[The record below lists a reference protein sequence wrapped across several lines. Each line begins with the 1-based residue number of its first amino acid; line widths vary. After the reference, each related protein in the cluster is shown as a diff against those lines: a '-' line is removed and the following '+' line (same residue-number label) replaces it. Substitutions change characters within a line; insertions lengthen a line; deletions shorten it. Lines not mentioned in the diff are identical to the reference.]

1 MTSRMSALW
10 NSWGRGGQMAA
21 MGAAVVGLGLVLWLV
36 LFQLREDYG
45 VLFTDLSEPDAAAI
59 VKQLKKDKVPYRLAN
74 NGTTVQ
80 VPAEQVHDVRLT
92 LMSGDLPLSG
102 GVGFEI
108 FDKQGLGAT
117 EHSQKVSYQR
127 ALQGELARTISTMEN
142 VRQVRVHLVLPEST
156 LFTRDRQQASA
167 AVAVTL
173 EPGTTL
179 ERQQILGV
187 QRLVAAAVPGLEAS
201 RVVITDQRG
210 VSLAAAD
217 AGGASGAA
225 DARLQVKRDIEEYMT
240 NKIVR
245 LLDSAFGP
253 GQAIVSVDAS
263 LNFDATK
270 TTIQDL
276 LPAQDAE
283 GGGRIVRRRQITGS
297 SASQPAWTTASET
310 SASAPRLPSSTSE
323 VEYEYGRRIDEV
335 IAAPGALSRLN
346 VGVIVP
352 GELTEEKRVR
362 VVELVRVA
370 AGIDVTRGDAVSVQ
384 PLSQLGGAAASSE
397 LPAVE
402 PDADKGAAP
411 AVSKAVAAEQAPL
424 RTTVV
429 LGAVIGSALFLL
441 AAVVLQRFG
450 RRKTLSVR
458 EREQLLEELRHSL
471 NGSPAAVGRT
481 HS

>member
-1 MTSRMSALW
+1 MNSRMSALW

-21 MGAAVVGLGLVLWLV
+21 MGAAVIGLGLVLWLALV
-36 LFQLREDYG
+36 QMREDYG
-45 VLFTDLSEPDAAAI
+45 VLFTDLSESDAAAI
-59 VKQLKKDKVPYRLAN
+59 VKQLKKEKIPYRLAN

-80 VPAEQVHDVRLT
+80 VRADQVHDVRLT
-92 LMSGDLPLSG
+92 LMSGELPLSG

-142 VRQVRVHLVLPEST
+142 VRQVRVHLVMPEST

-167 AVAVTL
+167 AVAVML
-173 EPGTTL
+173 EPGATL
-179 ERQQILGV
+179 DRQQILGV
-187 QRLVAAAVPGLEAS
+187 QRLVAAAVPGLEAA

-217 AGGASGAA
+217 AGGASGVA

-240 NKIVR
+240 HKIVR

-276 LPAQDAE
+276 LPAPDAE
-283 GGGRIVRRRQITGS
+283 GAGRIVRRRQVTGS
-297 SASQPAWTTASET
+297 STAQPAWTNATETAM
-310 SASAPRLPSSTSE
+310 APRLPSSTSE

-362 VVELVRVA
+362 IAELVRVA
-370 AGIDVTRGDAVSVQ
+370 AGIDITRGDAVSVQ
-384 PLSQLGGAAASSE
+384 PLSQIGGAAVPGES
-397 LPAVE
+397 LPVE
-402 PDADKGAAP
+402 AEADAALQ
-411 AVSKAVAAEQAPL
+411 VSRPLAKEQTSLRNTVA
-424 RTTVV
+424 
-429 LGAVIGSALFLL
+429 LGAIIGVAMFLI
-441 AAVVLQRFG
+441 AAVVFQRFG
-450 RRKTLSVR
+450 RRRTLSVR
-458 EREQLLEELRHSL
+458 EREQLLDELRQSL
-471 NGSPAAVGRT
+471 NGSPVAAGRS

>member
-1 MTSRMSALW
+1 MSAVW
-10 NSWGRGGQMAA
+10 NSWGRGGQVAA
-21 MGAAVVGLGLVLWLV
+21 LGAAVLALGLILWIGFGLM
-36 LFQLREDYG
+36 REEYG
-45 VLFTDLSEPDAAAI
+45 VLFTDLSEQDAAAI
-59 VKQLKKDKVPYRLAN
+59 VKQLKKEKVAYRLAD

-80 VPAEQVHDVRLT
+80 VPATQVHDVRLT
-92 LMSGDLPLSG
+92 LMSGELPLSG

-127 ALQGELARTISTMEN
+127 ALQGELARTIATMDN
-142 VRQVRVHLVLPEST
+142 VRQVRVHLVMPEST

-173 EPGTTL
+173 ESGASL
-179 ERQQILGV
+179 DRQQILGV
-187 QRLVAAAVPGLEAS
+187 QRLVAAAVPGLEAA

-217 AGGASGAA
+217 SGDAAGVV

-240 NKIVR
+240 HKIVR

-276 LPAQDAE
+276 LPAPDAE
-283 GGGRIVRRRQITGS
+283 GAGRVVRRRQVTGS
-297 SASQPAWTTASET
+297 SPAQPMWTNAT
-310 SASAPRLPSSTSE
+310 SNENAAARVPSSTTE

-352 GELTEEKRVR
+352 GELTDEKRSR
-362 VVELVRVA
+362 IAELVRVA
-370 AGIDVTRGDAVSVQ
+370 AGIDLTRGDAVSVQ
-384 PLSQLGGAAASSE
+384 PLSQIGGAAAAAGSVAIEASGDE
-397 LPAVE
+397 TAAGQI
-402 PDADKGAAP
+402 DAP
-411 AVSKAVAAEQAPL
+411 APTKPL
-424 RTTVV
+424 SRDTGVE
-429 LGAVIGSALFLL
+429 LGAVVGVAVGLLVALLFLRL
-441 AAVVLQRFG
+441 G
-450 RRKTLSVR
+450 RRSLSAR
-458 EREQLLEELRHSL
+458 EREQLLSELRHSL
-471 NGSPAAVGRT
+471 NGNQAAVGR
-481 HS
+481 

>member
-21 MGAAVVGLGLVLWLV
+21 MGAAVVGLGLVLWLTLV
-36 LFQLREDYG
+36 QLREDYG
-45 VLFTDLSEPDAAAI
+45 VLFTDLSESDAAAI
-59 VKQLKKDKVPYRLAN
+59 VKQLKKEKIPYRLAN

-92 LMSGDLPLSG
+92 LMSGELPLSG

-108 FDKQGLGAT
+108 FDKQGLGTT

-127 ALQGELARTISTMEN
+127 ALQGELARTIAAMEN
-142 VRQVRVHLVLPEST
+142 VRQVRVHLVMPEST

-167 AVAVTL
+167 AVAVML
-173 EPGTTL
+173 EPGATL

-187 QRLVAAAVPGLEAS
+187 QRLVAAAVPGLEAA

-217 AGGASGAA
+217 AGGAAGVA

-240 NKIVR
+240 HKIVR

-276 LPAQDAE
+276 LPAPDAE
-283 GGGRIVRRRQITGS
+283 GAGRIVRRRQVTGAS
-297 SASQPAWTTASET
+297 TSQPAWTTASET
-310 SASAPRLPSSTSE
+310 APSAHQPSSTSE
-323 VEYEYGRRIDEV
+323 VEYEYGRRINEV

-362 VVELVRVA
+362 IAELVRVA

-384 PLSQLGGAAASSE
+384 PLSQIGGVAATDESAAVESDVGADPLQISRPAAAEKTS
-397 LPAVE
+397 LRPT
-402 PDADKGAAP
+402 
-411 AVSKAVAAEQAPL
+411 VA
-424 RTTVV
+424 
-429 LGAVIGSALFLL
+429 LGAMTGVAILLIVALVF
-441 AAVVLQRFG
+441 QRIG
-450 RRKTLSVR
+450 RRRTLSVR
-458 EREQLLEELRHSL
+458 EREQLLHDLRQSL
-471 NGSPAAVGRT
+471 NGNAVVVGR
-481 HS
+481 SQS

>member
-1 MTSRMSALW
+1 MSSRMSALW

-21 MGAAVVGLGLVLWLV
+21 LGVAVVGLGLLLWLV
-36 LFQLREDYG
+36 LVQFRDDYG
-45 VLFTDLSEPDAAAI
+45 ALFTDLSESDAAAI
-59 VKQLKKDKVPYRLAN
+59 VKQLKKDKVPYRLSN

-80 VPAEQVHDVRLT
+80 VPAGQVHDVRLT
-92 LMSGDLPLSG
+92 LMSSELPLSG

-108 FDKQGLGAT
+108 FDKQGLGTT

-127 ALQGELARTISTMEN
+127 ALQGELARTIATMEK
-142 VRQVRVHLVLPEST
+142 VRQVRVHLVMPEST

-167 AVAVTL
+167 AVAVML
-173 EPGTTL
+173 EPGATL
-179 ERQQILGV
+179 DRQQILGV
-187 QRLVAAAVPGLEAS
+187 QRLVAAAVPGLETS

-217 AGGASGAA
+217 SGGAAGAA

-240 NKIVR
+240 HKIVR

-276 LPAQDAE
+276 LPSPNSE
-283 GGGRIVRRRQITGS
+283 GAGRIVRRRQVTGS
-297 SASQPAWTTASET
+297 STPQPTFTNATETA
-310 SASAPRLPSSTSE
+310 AAPRLPNSTSE

-352 GELTEEKRVR
+352 GELTDEKRVR
-362 VVELVRVA
+362 IAELVRVA

-384 PLSQLGGAAASSE
+384 PLSQIGGTTAAADSV
-397 LPAVE
+397 AVE
-402 PDADKGAAP
+402 SDVAEEPLQ
-411 AVSKAVAAEQAPL
+411 VSKPVAAEQTSMQ
-424 RTTVV
+424 TTVGLGV
-429 LGAVIGSALFLL
+429 LAGLVILL
-441 AAVVLQRFG
+441 IAAVVSQRPG
-450 RRKTLSVR
+450 RRTLSVR
-458 EREQLLEELRHSL
+458 EREQLLDELRHSL
-471 NGSPAAVGRT
+471 NGNQAVAGR
-481 HS
+481 SQP

>member
-1 MTSRMSALW
+1 MTSRMSTLW
-10 NSWGRGGQMAA
+10 NSWGRGGQIAA
-21 MGAAVVGLGLVLWLV
+21 MGAAVLLLGLVLWLA
-36 LFQLREDYG
+36 LGQLREDYG
-45 VLFTDLSEPDAAAI
+45 VLFTDLSESDAAAI
-59 VKQLKKDKVPYRLAN
+59 VKQLKKDKIPYQLAN

-80 VPAEQVHDVRLT
+80 VPAGQVHDVRLT
-92 LMSGDLPLSG
+92 LMSSDLPLSG

-117 EHSQKVSYQR
+117 EHAQKVSYQR

-142 VRQVRVHLVLPEST
+142 VRQVRVHLVMPEST

-167 AVAVTL
+167 AVAVML
-173 EPGTTL
+173 EPGATL
-179 ERQQILGV
+179 DRQQILGV
-187 QRLVAAAVPGLEAS
+187 QRLVAAAVPGLEAA

-217 AGGASGAA
+217 TGGATGVA

-240 NKIVR
+240 HKIVR

-276 LPAQDAE
+276 LPAANAE
-283 GGGRIVRRRQITGS
+283 GAGRIVRRRQVTGS
-297 SASQPAWTTASET
+297 STQQPAWTNATEA
-310 SASAPRLPSSTSE
+310 AAAPRVPSSTTE

-335 IAAPGALSRLN
+335 IAAPGALSRLS

-352 GELTEEKRVR
+352 GELTEEKRIR
-362 VVELVRVA
+362 IAELVQVA

-384 PLSQLGGAAASSE
+384 PLSQIGGATASAES
-397 LPAVE
+397 LAVE
-402 PDADKGAAP
+402 GDDGAVEHQARAPAAP
-411 AVSKAVAAEQAPL
+411 E
-424 RTTVV
+424 RTSLQTTIA
-429 LGAVIGSALFLL
+429 LGAVAGLVIALLAVALFLRL
-441 AAVVLQRFG
+441 G
-450 RRKTLSVR
+450 RRAMSVN
-458 EREQLLEELRHSL
+458 EREQLLEELRRSL
-471 NGSPAAVGRT
+471 NGNQAAAGRS

>member
-1 MTSRMSALW
+1 MNALW

-21 MGAAVVGLGLVLWLV
+21 LGAVVVGLGLLLWLV
-36 LFQLREDYG
+36 LVQFRDDYG
-45 VLFTDLSEPDAAAI
+45 VLFTDLSESDAAAI
-59 VKQLKKDKVPYRLAN
+59 VKQLKKDKVPYRLSN

-92 LMSGDLPLSG
+92 LMSSELPLSG

-108 FDKQGLGAT
+108 FDKQGLGTT

-127 ALQGELARTISTMEN
+127 ALQGELARTIATMEN
-142 VRQVRVHLVLPEST
+142 VRQVRVHLVMPEST

-167 AVAVTL
+167 AVAVML
-173 EPGTTL
+173 EPGATL

-187 QRLVAAAVPGLEAS
+187 QRLVAAAVPGLEAT

-217 AGGASGAA
+217 SGGAAGAA

-240 NKIVR
+240 HKIVR

-276 LPAQDAE
+276 LPGPDSE
-283 GGGRIVRRRQITGS
+283 GAGRVVRRRQVTGS
-297 SASQPAWTTASET
+297 STSQPTFTNATETAAAT
-310 SASAPRLPSSTSE
+310 RLPSSTSE

-352 GELTEEKRVR
+352 GELTDEKRVR
-362 VVELVRVA
+362 IAELVRVA

-384 PLSQLGGAAASSE
+384 PLSQIGGASASADAV
-397 LPAVE
+397 AVE
-402 PDADKGAAP
+402 SEAVEVPQQ
-411 AVSKAVAAEQAPL
+411 VSKPAAVEKASLQTTVGLGVLAGLVIVLVAAG
-424 RTTVV
+424 V
-429 LGAVIGSALFLL
+429 S
-441 AAVVLQRFG
+441 QRMG
-450 RRKTLSVR
+450 RRQLSVR
-458 EREQLLEELRHSL
+458 EREQLLDELRHSL
-471 NGSPAAVGRT
+471 NGNQAVAGR
-481 HS
+481 SQS